1 MNTHENIE
9 ELADL
14 ATAGAWE
21 PDAHAT
27 SCGSCAAAIA
37 DARAFQRWT
46 SGLLSPDAPPSD
58 LEDRLIA
65 AFRATGTAA
74 ARRFRL
80 LPGKRF
86 LKWAAGVAAVVGVVA
101 LGGAFAPS
109 DGLSLKTLASAEADF
124 RGNEAPDF
132 WAENGYAGYL
142 GLPTKGGVAVDGKR
156 LSEELAQRGL
166 GVGQEGV
173 RYYRNSPSLHRYG
186 GSRDFKV
193 ADPTNPSFAVETE
206 GRPERLELEMVPTDL
221 RIDGSHRLGLT
232 SPTAGGA
239 GPLAGATF
247 SLDSG
252 VIQEP
257 TGEIASGNLAFAG
270 RQLQN
275 APVDTF
281 LTKLESDVQVHV
293 RQGEVKLA
301 QVQELSQKLDE
312 ARAKLGKAV
321 AEKATTVAEVEYA
334 RKQSEDLSEELSRL
348 EDKSSKGWRYKT
360 ARLQDSGVAGKLP
373 SIFNVE
379 SNVAV
384 PGAPIT
390 DALAV
395 KPTLNDFPGV
405 DTKLA
410 QDNRKLIRTAKLA
423 VEVDTYEA
431 AQTKVAAAAAEEK
444 GYVASADT
452 ERLQNGKI
460 RATVTLRVP
469 PERFEALLGKLRMLG
484 TVKHQ
489 TLATDDVGKS
499 YFDMEARMGA
509 KQALL
514 DRLKKVLAEAKG
526 SVKELM
532 DVEVQMGATLEQIEA
547 LKGELKYLDNQVSLA
562 TITLELAEKDLGQPF
577 EYVQTLQSRIG
588 LVTSDVDAAYAAAQ
602 KAVVDAGGQVV
613 DSKMTRQNDGA
624 ATGTIRARVEA
635 AKFPDVRQ
643 ALRALG
649 HVETDTVDQQKTARG
664 GAPTASAPVRVEQA
678 TIDLSVS
685 TPALLITRR
694 AQVVVEAKAVDA
706 AYAAARQAV
715 EAAGGRILDGGLS
728 SRTDGGSASLKVQ
741 VDVAKFAGL
750 VDLFRASGEV
760 KHAVVNQSAGVLA
773 VPVRERAEVEL
784 ILRSPPALIGEEQG
798 LGRIVRDTFARSWGG
813 LLWSVEK
820 LFVGLSLAGPWALAV
835 VIGWLLWRR
844 YRRVNSNAA
853 RQS

>member
-27 SCGSCAAAIA
+27 SCGSCTAAIA

-46 SGLLSPDAPPSD
+46 SGLLSPDAPPAD
-58 LEDRLIA
+58 LEERLIA
-65 AFRATGTAA
+65 AFRASGTSA

-101 LGGAFAPS
+101 LGGAFAPT
-109 DGLSLKTLASAEADF
+109 DGLSLKTLASVEHDF
-124 RGNEAPDF
+124 RANEDTVDNVPD
-132 WAENGYAGYL
+132 GYL
-142 GLPTKGGVAVDGKR
+142 GLPTKGGLAVDHDAG
-156 LSEELAQRGL
+156 
-166 GVGQEGV
+166 
-173 RYYRNSPSLHRYG
+173 RYYWNAPSLHRYG
-186 GSRDFKV
+186 GSHDFKF
-193 ADPTNPSFAVETE
+193 ADATKPSFAVEDE
-206 GRPERLELEMVPTDL
+206 GKRAPLDLTKVPTDL
-221 RIDGSHRLGLT
+221 RIDGSLRLGLI

-247 SLDSG
+247 SLNEG

-257 TGEIASGNLAFAG
+257 TGEIGAGNLGFAG
-270 RQLQN
+270 RQLKN
-275 APVDTF
+275 APMDSL
-281 LTKLESDVQVHV
+281 LTRLESDVQVQV
-293 RQGEVKLA
+293 RQAEVQQA
-301 QVQELSQKLDE
+301 QVQELSRKLDE
-312 ARAKLGKAV
+312 SRVNLGKAV
-321 AEKATTVAEVEYA
+321 AEKATAAAEMQFA
-334 RKQSEDLSEELSRL
+334 RQQSERLIEELARL
-348 EDKSSKGWRYKT
+348 EDKSVEGGRDKRQLEEKLSALALSGTPEPKPAAIPEPST
-360 ARLQDSGVAGKLP
+360 ARPAM
-373 SIFNVE
+373 
-379 SNVAV
+379 
-384 PGAPIT
+384 
-390 DALAV
+390 
-395 KPTLNDFPGV
+395 NDFPGV

-410 QDNRKLIRTAKLA
+410 QDARKLIRTAKLA

-469 PERFEALLGKLRMLG
+469 PDRFEALLGKLRLLG

-532 DVEVQMGATLEQIEA
+532 DVEVQMGATLEQIES
-547 LKGELKYLDNQVSLA
+547 LKGELKYLDNRVSLA

-588 LVTSDVDAAYAAAQ
+588 LVTPDVDAAYAAAQ
-602 KAVVDAGGQVV
+602 KAVLDAGGQVV

-678 TIDLSVS
+678 TIDFSVS
-685 TPALLITRR
+685 TPALLISRR

-741 VDVAKFAGL
+741 VDVAKFTGL

-798 LGRIVRDTFARSWGG
+798 LGRIVRDTFSRSWGG

-835 VIGWLLWRR
+835 VIAWLLWRR
-844 YRRVNSNAA
+844 ARRRKAPAA
-853 RQS
+853 Q